1 MRGPVTWPAALGL
14 AVVAAV
20 LAGCGPSL
28 AQRQALRATRYAT
41 TDTTIVVA
49 MTKALADARYR
60 LGALRDTEVVAQI
73 VYYRDNGTALR
84 RETGDLSPNLPF
96 GQGLDRVYGVVM
108 VGRLAGISDAR
119 RVEFVPRVWLYR
131 PGTVPMPPRPRRPAA
146 PDLARR
152 SRRSAP
158 PQPARAPAA
167 VRDRR
172 AAGRRASGRARELTS
187 TGGRHPTAIARS
199 SPASVT
205 RTATEVPTSAP
216 KASKATSSR
225 RRVKAAARPRAPVS
239 WRRASA
245 TM

>member
-131 PGTVPMPPRPRRPAA
+131 PGTVPMPLDPDDQQRPTWLEGHVDQLHRSLRERLRPYVIVE
-146 PDLARR
+146 
-152 SRRSAP
+152 P
-158 PQPARAPAA
+158 PADAPAVA
-167 VRDRR
+167 
-172 AAGRRASGRARELTS
+172 
-187 TGGRHPTAIARS
+187 
-199 SPASVT
+199 PAS
-205 RTATEVPTSAP
+205 
-216 KASKATSSR
+216 
-225 RRVKAAARPRAPVS
+225 
-239 WRRASA
+239 
-245 TM
+245 